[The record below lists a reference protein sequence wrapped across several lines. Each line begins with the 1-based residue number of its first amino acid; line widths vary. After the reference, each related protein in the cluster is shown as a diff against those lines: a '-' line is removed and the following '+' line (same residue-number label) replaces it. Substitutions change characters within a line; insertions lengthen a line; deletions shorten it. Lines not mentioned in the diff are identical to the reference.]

1 MTNGGDL
8 VRFQLVA
15 MGLGMFATI
24 AVSVLPMKGTT

>member
-1 MTNGGDL
+1 MVAGL
-8 VRFQLVA
+8 IRFQLVA